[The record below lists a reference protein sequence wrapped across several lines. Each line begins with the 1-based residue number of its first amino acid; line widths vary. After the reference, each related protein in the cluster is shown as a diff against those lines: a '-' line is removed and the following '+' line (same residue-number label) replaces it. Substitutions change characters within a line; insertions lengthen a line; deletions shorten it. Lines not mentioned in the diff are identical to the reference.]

1 MGVGGS
7 GVFSRDITR
16 REVAPPKA
24 SSKYDPGN
32 AVARNRCLN
41 QVTNDLDER
50 EAQRQHNLNE
60 FVLPKGFTIL
70 M

>member
-1 MGVGGS
+1 MGVVGS
-7 GVFSRDITR
+7 GVFSRDMTR

-32 AVARNRCLN
+32 AVARNRWLN
-41 QVTNDLDER
+41 QVTNDLDQR
-50 EAQRQHNLNE
+50 ESQLQYNLDE
-60 FVLPKGFTIL
+60 LVLPKYFTIL